1 MVGGYVAFD
10 WILNPT
16 SNGWYSMTE
25 LEAFAKLTESF
36 ENEPR
41 IITPKGLIYED
52 YVEECKS
59 DLLKCVIEPVKV
71 TVRAACFPEY
81 DFTVYRSEVVWAIVK
96 RQDSWLITIEGKNQ
110 FALAFG
116 ETAVQLMMHG
126 FSSSDALAEWLS

>member
-1 MVGGYVAFD
+1 
-10 WILNPT
+10 
-16 SNGWYSMTE
+16 MTKS
-25 LEAFAKLTESF
+25 EAFAKLTNSL

-59 DLLKCVIEPVKV
+59 DLLKYAIEPVKV
-71 TVRAACFPEY
+71 TVRTACFPEY
-81 DFTVYRSEVVWAIVK
+81 DFTVYQSEVVWAIAK
-96 RQDSWLITIEGKNQ
+96 RQDSWLITLEGKKQ

-116 ETAVQLMMHG
+116 ETTNQLMMYG